1 MAKADAAAT
10 DGGVTEAPSPVP
22 PASVTSPF
30 QIADFRRFWVAR
42 LSSVIATSGMVVV
55 LGYQLYDV
63 ARSQYGMGIKEAAFQ
78 LGLMGLV
85 QFLPQLV
92 LTPVAGVVADRYDRR
107 VIAGLTMV
115 LDALVALVLTLATY
129 WGALSLPLLFA
140 MAAAHGT
147 SRVFIGPALSSI
159 APNIVPAALMPRAV
173 AINSMAWQI
182 GSMGGPAL
190 AGVLFAAAPA
200 LPYGISVFLL
210 ALAAFGAFGIRRLPP
225 PAENRAVHPFR
236 QIANGFR
243 FVAHDRFLLGCITL
257 DLFAVLLGGA
267 TALLPVYARDILTVN
282 GHSVGSYG
290 LGVMRAMPGL
300 GAALVAALLARRP
313 VEREVGVKMLLAVAA
328 FGAATIGFGLSRNLW
343 LSLVMLVFIGAADMI
358 SVYIRTTLIQLH
370 TPDAVRGRV
379 SAISGLAISCSNEL
393 GDMQSGVAAALLGAT
408 GAVVFGGVGA
418 IFVTLAWAVG
428 FPELR
433 RVRTF
438 AAKYQS

>member
-1 MAKADAAAT
+1 LAKADAAAT

-129 WGALSLPLLFA
+129 RGALSLPLLFA

>member
-129 WGALSLPLLFA
+129 RGALSLPLLFA